1 MSKFFSIENIRRD
14 LAALRDR
21 AWLKR
26 PDLPLTEEEMN
37 DFLTLHEQVLDAA
50 RADEWSRACD
60 KMRSMALIVEA
71 HEDDDFRL
79 K

>member
-1 MSKFFSIENIRRD
+1 MSKFFSMENIHRD

-37 DFLTLHEQVLDAA
+37 DFLTLHEQALDAA
-50 RADEWSRACD
+50 RAEEWSRATD
-60 KMRSMALIVEA
+60 KTRSMALIVEA
-71 HEDDDFRL
+71 YEEDDFRL